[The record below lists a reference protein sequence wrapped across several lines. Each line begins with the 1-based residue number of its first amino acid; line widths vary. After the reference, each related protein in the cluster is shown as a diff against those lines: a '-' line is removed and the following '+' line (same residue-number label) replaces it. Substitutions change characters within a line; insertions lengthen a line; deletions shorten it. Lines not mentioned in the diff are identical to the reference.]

1 MENRSGSGDLDDF
14 DEWGKSADEH
24 ETQDERQA
32 ADNDFGEY
40 GDGPAL
46 TDSPPGG
53 DGNELME
60 IDESQPGRN
69 DVRTDTIPYDVLKHH
84 QVKNG
89 RRKAP
94 SPTRLSSVRHCL
106 NKSHIC

>member
-1 MENRSGSGDLDDF
+1 LEDRSGLGDLDDF

-24 ETQDERQA
+24 ETQHERRA
-32 ADNDFGEY
+32 ADDDSREY
-40 GDGPAL
+40 DNGPAL
-46 TDSPPGG
+46 TDSLPGG
-53 DGNELME
+53 DGDDLME
-60 IDESQPGRN
+60 FDETQPGRK
-69 DVRTDTIPYDVLKHH
+69 DERTDTIPYDVLKHH

-106 NKSHIC
+106 N